1 MQLRFLF
8 IVFLHYSFIGI
19 SQNNVLNLSISN
31 TNPEIGEAIEISVK
45 SSVNGTIQIVLPTD
59 FVSGGA
65 MTGMSQQIRN
75 STRST
80 IYYKTEL
87 GSFQREGEFVI
98 GPAKIRAGNKVYSS
112 NKLTVKVSSTSN
124 SGSSSQSS
132 TSSKKL
138 SERIAFG
145 LIETNKTS
153 VYIGEPLQINARVYA
168 QFEPKSFEDYK
179 EYISKGFPDKQKVP
193 NPDITNVEMKN
204 YQNKRFYSFSYDKSI
219 CFPTE
224 TGTFTIQP
232 FQMTLGNFFD
242 QEKIVSETGA
252 INVKPLPS
260 DKPSSFTGTVGK
272 VKMERIVKKGAKK
285 QGDVAVISFI
295 FSGTGNIHSI
305 EIPDL
310 KLPTSIQL
318 YGDPEIKEDFEFND
332 NGADGKLT
340 IDYNLQMLDAGKLL
354 IPTFEFSYFD
364 LETEKYITSF
374 ADSIYFE
381 VIQTPGFDR
390 KKAQEEANKRLTSK
404 KNKKENQDSIW
415 SSKFVL
421 VSFGAGL
428 LALSGLLLL
437 FFRKRNSK
445 KDFDQ
450 KIVEKDKEKSVESK
464 EILFDVFT
472 KNAKFDLIDLET
484 KLDSPSEYIK
494 CLSEKMETWL
504 NEVTSSN
511 ETVQLSRLEK
521 LNSLVNDS
529 VWRNHVETINSIFQK
544 IDEARYGLPVDTFY
558 CKQIQE
564 KLVEIFRK

>member
-1 MQLRFLF
+1 MQ
-8 IVFLHYSFIGI
+8 
-19 SQNNVLNLSISN
+19 
-31 TNPEIGEAIEISVK
+31 
-45 SSVNGTIQIVLPTD
+45 
-59 FVSGGA
+59 
-65 MTGMSQQIRN
+65 
-75 STRST
+75 
-80 IYYKTEL
+80 
-87 GSFQREGEFVI
+87 
-98 GPAKIRAGNKVYSS
+98 
-112 NKLTVKVSSTSN
+112 
-124 SGSSSQSS
+124 
-132 TSSKKL
+132 
-138 SERIAFG
+138 
-145 LIETNKTS
+145 
-153 VYIGEPLQINARVYA
+153 
-168 QFEPKSFEDYK
+168 
-179 EYISKGFPDKQKVP
+179 
-193 NPDITNVEMKN
+193 
-204 YQNKRFYSFSYDKSI
+204 
-219 CFPTE
+219 
-224 TGTFTIQP
+224 
-232 FQMTLGNFFD
+232 
-242 QEKIVSETGA
+242 
-252 INVKPLPS
+252 
-260 DKPSSFTGTVGK
+260 
-272 VKMERIVKKGAKK
+272 RIVKKCEKK
-285 QGDVAVISFI
+285 QGDVAIISFI

-310 KLPTSIQL
+310 KLPASIQL